1 METTTIARTT
11 PREKPKPL
19 MFKRQMTSED
29 FEILAFSAVE
39 ALADLEGWAGDLHP
53 SGAIGENHNHYTP
66 SRKFMARLRR
76 NLRDYKF
83 IVLSKRE
90 QI

>member
-1 METTTIARTT
+1 MTPTTTITRTT
-11 PREKPKPL
+11 REKPKPL
-19 MFKRQMTSED
+19 MFTRQMTSED
-29 FEILAFSAVE
+29 FEILAFAAIE

-76 NLRDYKF
+76 NLKDYRF